1 MSVDPEMECLHI
13 GYDQMP
19 WQNKAII
26 DKGNIYTL
34 AMNAT
39 VYGNWILANSKT
51 TSVKW
56 NHGNGIP
63 RLESISSSDTNIPS
77 DLTSNEKSCYNPTNE
92 PTILRTIYVSS
103 ANTSIRNKNLVFL
116 KKKKQESRLIP
127 IKEPT
132 DFMNKVSSANTV

>member
-51 TSVKW
+51 TSFHAVCVGKKRIYEITYVW
-56 NHGNGIP
+56 YFCEM
-63 RLESISSSDTNIPS
+63 ESWEWDP
-77 DLTSNEKSCYNPTNE
+77 
-92 PTILRTIYVSS
+92 
-103 ANTSIRNKNLVFL
+103 
-116 KKKKQESRLIP
+116 
-127 IKEPT
+127 
-132 DFMNKVSSANTV
+132 

>member
-1 MSVDPEMECLHI
+1 MF
-13 GYDQMP
+13 G
-19 WQNKAII
+19 
-26 DKGNIYTL
+26 
-34 AMNAT
+34 
-39 VYGNWILANSKT
+39 